1 MRLARTFGLA
11 AGLAMVGSMA
21 LAGGASAQPIDHA
34 EFHDEG
40 TFIEEDFCEVSGL
53 DVQGDFVFD
62 NRFLV
67 NPHGPD
73 GLIYFHENFRVTTV
87 YTNLANDNPVTEVV
101 KGVGKDLRVTDN
113 GDGTLTILQLSTGN
127 ATVYGPDGKAIGR
140 NPGQVRFEFVVDHG
154 GTPTDPSDDV
164 FVEGSERM
172 VKGSTGRS
180 DDFCETVVPVL
191 EA

>member
-11 AGLAMVGSMA
+11 AGLAAVGSMA
-21 LAGGASAQPIDHA
+21 LPTGASAEPI
-34 EFHDEG
+34 ERGKFHDEG
-40 TFIEEDFCEVSGL
+40 TFIDHDFCEVAGL

-62 NRFLV
+62 NHFLV

-73 GLIYFHENFRVTTV
+73 GLIYFQENFRVTTV
-87 YTNLANDNPVTEVV
+87 YTNLANDNTVTEVV
-101 KGVGKDLRVTDN
+101 NGVGKDLRVTDN
-113 GDGTLTILQLSTGN
+113 GDGTLTILELSTGF
-127 ATVYGPDGKAIGR
+127 ATLYGPDGKAIGR

-164 FVEGSERM
+164 LLEERM

>member
-11 AGLAMVGSMA
+11 AGLAAAVSMT
-21 LAGGASAQPIDHA
+21 LAAGASAKPIEHG
-34 EFHDEG
+34 EFHAEG
-40 TFIEEDFCEVSGL
+40 TFSEVDFCDVPGL

-67 NPHGPD
+67 KTQGTD

-87 YTNLANDNPVTEVV
+87 ITNLANPANTVTEVV
-101 KGVGKDLRVTDN
+101 KGVNKDLRVTDN

-164 FVEGSERM
+164 LLEERM

-191 EA
+191 DA

>member
-1 MRLARTFGLA
+1 MRLARTLGLA
-11 AGLAMVGSMA
+11 AGLALVGSMA
-21 LAGGASAQPIDHA
+21 LAGGASAEPIEHG

-40 TFIEEDFCEVSGL
+40 TFIDHDFCDVLGL

-62 NRFLV
+62 NHFLV
-67 NPHGPD
+67 NTHGPD
-73 GLIYFHENFRVTTV
+73 GLIYFQETYHVTTV
-87 YTNLANDNPVTEVV
+87 FTNLANPANTVTSVERAI
-101 KGVGKDLRVTDN
+101 GKDLRVTDN

-127 ATVYGPDGKAIGR
+127 ATLYGPDGKAIGR
-140 NPGQVRFEFVVDHG
+140 NPGQVRFEFVVDHA

-164 FVEGSERM
+164 VLEERM